1 MREILKIREAD
12 NGKYEFVMPPG
23 TNIAELAFAVA
34 GLVRCLVRDEVIPN
48 KQTYIDLFNKYL
60 NDEQYDEVEQ
70 DDEQIAADIDAA
82 EEPAD
87 AEVNE

>member
-34 GLVRCLVRDEVIPN
+34 GLYGAL
-48 KQTYIDLFNKYL
+48 
-60 NDEQYDEVEQ
+60 
-70 DDEQIAADIDAA
+70 
-82 EEPAD
+82 
-87 AEVNE
+87 